1 MNIDLTQSH
10 DVLGVYH
17 KIDYS
22 EIRKQYND
30 AGTRYCFDVLD
41 EKIKTGYLIRL
52 ACFRH
57 LQDLKRQGEHN
68 FPYHYSMSEANNL
81 LKFASVCPDVDT
93 GEPTELMDWQKF
105 IFSQLI
111 GWRND
116 EGGKRFSR
124 AIVSISRGQGKTF
137 LMAILM
143 CYSYLIESLG
153 LSNQDYLVTSI
164 NFKQTNKIFG
174 YIKSMMRKVSSIE
187 PFKQLAKE
195 TDLHLQN
202 DQIIEKKTNNILRA
216 ISHESGQY
224 DQQGSFHFTTAIFDE
239 IGEVASREKISKIIS
254 GQVKVKNRQFIQI
267 STAYPDPSVPY
278 HEDEKMIEELMEKD
292 SDRDGDTYL
301 GLIWSQDS
309 LDETFKPDTWVKS
322 NPLLGLNSQ
331 KKVLM
336 QGLRDKRDA
345 DMLAGTVGDF
355 QNKNLNLWLQE
366 ATNSYLKLDDVERA
380 VKDDF
385 DCYGRQVYIGFD
397 YSMFSDNTGVA
408 FVFPYQ
414 DADGAPKWHIKQHS
428 FIPFNKAGSIEA
440 KEKQDGIDYR
450 SLAKKGYCTITSHP
464 QGLINDDQVYQW
476 ILDFVHDNNLK
487 VIFFG
492 YDAWGATVAIKQMEI
507 NTEWPLNPI
516 RQRTSELKD
525 PTKFLQTG
533 LIESTIT
540 RDDDPIMEKAL
551 LNAEIVEDKIG
562 IQVDKAKATLKIDVV
577 DAIIDAFYQGMYH
590 FEDFGIVN
598 DKSKQV
604 DLMTQEQVKQWF
616 DEQLGGG

>member
-41 EKIKTGYLIRL
+41 EKIPTGYLIKL

-57 LQDLKRQGEHN
+57 LQDLTRQNSTN
-68 FPYHYSMSEANNL
+68 FPYHYSIDEANKL

-93 GEPTELMDWQKF
+93 GELTKLMDWQKF

-111 GWRND
+111 GWRNN

-143 CYSYLIESLG
+143 CYSYLIESMG

-174 YIKSMMRKVSSIE
+174 YIKSMMRKVTSIG
-187 PFKQLAKE
+187 PFEQLAKE

-224 DQQGSFHFTTAIFDE
+224 DQLGSFHFTTAIFDE
-239 IGEVASREKISKIIS
+239 IGEVTSREKISKIIS

-278 HEDEKMIEELMEKD
+278 HEDEKTIEELMEKD
-292 SDRDGDTYL
+292 GDRDGDTYL

-309 LDETFKPDTWVKS
+309 LDETFKPDTWIKS
-322 NPLLGLNSQ
+322 NPLLGLDSQ

-336 QGLRDKRDA
+336 QGLQDKRDS

-380 VKDDF
+380 IKDDF
-385 DCYGRQVYIGFD
+385 NFYGRQVYIGFD

-414 DADGAPKWHIKQHS
+414 DADGTPKWHIKQHS
-428 FIPFNKAGSIEA
+428 FIPYNKAGSIEA

-450 SLAKKGYCTITSHP
+450 ALAKKGYCTITSHP

-476 ILDFVHDNNLK
+476 ILDFVHDNDLK

>member
-41 EKIKTGYLIRL
+41 EKIPTGYLIKL

-57 LQDLKRQGEHN
+57 LQDLTRQNSTN
-68 FPYHYSMSEANNL
+68 FPYHYSIDEANKL

-93 GEPTELMDWQKF
+93 GELTKLMDWQKF

-111 GWRND
+111 GWRNN

-143 CYSYLIESLG
+143 CYSYLIESMG

-174 YIKSMMRKVSSIE
+174 YIKSMMRKVTSIG
-187 PFKQLAKE
+187 PFEQLAKE

-224 DQQGSFHFTTAIFDE
+224 DQLGSFHFTTAIFDE
-239 IGEVASREKISKIIS
+239 IGEVTSREKISKIIS

-278 HEDEKMIEELMEKD
+278 HEDEKTIEELMEKD
-292 SDRDGDTYL
+292 GDRDGDTYL

-309 LDETFKPDTWVKS
+309 LDETFKPDTWIKS
-322 NPLLGLNSQ
+322 NPLLGLDSQ

-336 QGLRDKRDA
+336 QGLQDKRDS

-380 VKDDF
+380 IKDDF
-385 DCYGRQVYIGFD
+385 NFYGRQVYIGFD

-414 DADGAPKWHIKQHS
+414 DADGTPKWHIKQHS
-428 FIPFNKAGSIEA
+428 FIPYNKAGSIEA

-450 SLAKKGYCTITSHP
+450 ALAKKGYCTITSHP

-476 ILDFVHDNNLK
+476 ILDFVHDNDLK

-616 DEQLGGG
+616 DEQLEGG